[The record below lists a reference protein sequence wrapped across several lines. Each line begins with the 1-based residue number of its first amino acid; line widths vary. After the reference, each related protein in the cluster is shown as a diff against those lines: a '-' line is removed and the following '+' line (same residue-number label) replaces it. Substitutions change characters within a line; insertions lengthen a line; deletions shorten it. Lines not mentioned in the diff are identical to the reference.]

1 MIKIYKAGILG
12 GSFDPVHLG
21 HIGLALDARKNADL
35 HEVVFVPARIQ
46 PFKQDRKVTSGEDR
60 LAMLRLAL
68 SQYDEL
74 TVSSTELDH
83 EGVSYTYLTLRRL
96 QEFYDDVAS
105 RKGYDMAKLYFITGT
120 DSLLKLDTWMNATE
134 LLHKYSYIVG
144 SRPGYL
150 QEELEEMME
159 YLLDEY
165 GTEIINLPQMQMD
178 VSSTEIRR
186 RIADG
191 QPLTGR
197 VPESVE
203 RYIAEH
209 GLYHT
214 A

>member
-1 MIKIYKAGILG
+1 MSNIFRTGILG

-21 HIGLALDARKNADL
+21 HINLALDARNNAGL

-60 LAMLRLAL
+60 IAMLRLAL

-96 QEFYDDVAS
+96 QEFYDGVAS
-105 RKGYDMAKLYFITGT
+105 RKGFDGAKLYFIIGT
-120 DSLLKLDTWMNATE
+120 DSLLKLDTWMNAEE
-134 LLHKYSYIVG
+134 LLHNYSYIVG

-150 QEELEEMME
+150 QTELEESMKHLHE
-159 YLLDEY
+159 TY

-178 VSSTEIRR
+178 VSSTEIRG
-186 RIADG
+186 RIAEG
-191 QPLTGR
+191 KPLTGL
-197 VPESVE
+197 VPETVE

-209 GLYHT
+209 GLYRP
-214 A
+214 